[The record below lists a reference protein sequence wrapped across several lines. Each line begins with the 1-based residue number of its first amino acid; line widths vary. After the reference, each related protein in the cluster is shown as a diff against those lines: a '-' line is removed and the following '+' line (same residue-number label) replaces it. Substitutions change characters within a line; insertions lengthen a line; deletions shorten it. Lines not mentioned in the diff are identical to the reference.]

1 MTDQENIKDLV
12 LRKAKEG
19 KVVFKTWD
27 GLMEADLEEFI
38 KQPAEG
44 ILYDLNR
51 DRVTVLSFIET
62 NPKWIND
69 FAVGL
74 VIGRLKEMVDEKGEK
89 PDG

>member
-1 MTDQENIKDLV
+1 MTEENIKALV

-19 KVVFKTWD
+19 KVCIMTID
-27 GLMEADLEEFI
+27 GLMEADLDGFI
-38 KQPAEG
+38 SQPTEG

-51 DRVTVLSFIET
+51 DRVTVLSFIEG

-74 VIGRLKEMVDEKGEK
+74 VIGRLKEMVDEKGERPK
-89 PDG
+89 